1 MKTMAHTRD
10 EESSVVP
17 TCDDIEN
24 LAPVSNRCI
33 DFTCFT
39 GAPALP
45 VAVTLLVDVDSYKHN
60 TDW

>member
-1 MKTMAHTRD
+1 MDKQCYGM
-10 EESSVVP
+10 
-17 TCDDIEN
+17 
-24 LAPVSNRCI
+24 PV
-33 DFTCFT
+33 DFTRFA